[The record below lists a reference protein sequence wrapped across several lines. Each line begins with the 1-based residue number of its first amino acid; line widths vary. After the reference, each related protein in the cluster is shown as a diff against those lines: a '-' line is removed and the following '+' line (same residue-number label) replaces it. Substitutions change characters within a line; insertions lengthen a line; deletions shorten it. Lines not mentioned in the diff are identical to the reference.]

1 MYRNLQFIISQLIE
15 HAILNVQLKHNII
28 FQIGEIS
35 NIKLVRM
42 YLSSGTAILLIHF
55 NHIINQTE
63 HFKCGFNLKQHF
75 KQFHKLLLLIG
86 SQIIKLTIKQDMKAL
101 FLI

>member
-1 MYRNLQFIISQLIE
+1 ME
-15 HAILNVQLKHNII
+15 HAILNVLLKHHII

-42 YLSSGTAILLIHF
+42 HLSSGTAIILIHY
-55 NHIINQTE
+55 NHIINQKE
-63 HFKCGFNLKQHF
+63 HFKCGFNLKQRF

-86 SQIIKLTIKQDMKAL
+86 S
-101 FLI
+101 